1 VLKIDKRTLK
11 FFPVISI
18 TLVLLFPCMSS
29 ATRAQQTPK
38 PAGQQ
43 APQQKE
49 PPKKSKKELEAE
61 IKKLVADGKALEGQG
76 KLAEAR
82 DKYVDA
88 EGILSTGDALSAIAR
103 IDDEQKQ
110 QLTSLLAD
118 AHRSFDA
125 GKFSDGNQQLQQGL
139 EIQASNAALQYD
151 LGLGYLKMGD
161 RSNSVRHIDLAVG
174 ALSDEKKRTE
184 LIELR
189 SSILLGTPPPD
200 AENAA
205 ALTFNQSYV
214 QEDFDLGD
222 THKAGGS
229 LCDQTKALQDASLGN
244 AAVTF
249 NSAKCAA
256 EAARPSDAAH
266 QLSEYSKLAPEA
278 LDRADVVIYQQ
289 NLESLASLPGD
300 SGELVRQH
308 YGIATRYLDYRHYDL
323 AIAEYEA
330 AAQMLPDFP
339 QTQWQLGLLYEAYG
353 DTAKAG
359 ERFSRF
365 QQLAP
370 DPNCKKAADLHLSAL
385 EARRAIYDASADEA
399 QDVISALLMSAL
411 GLQDM
416 GAKHKT
422 KLSYRQWRWASHQ
435 YKEATRATEKLSQ
448 PYVERELNRA
458 RQDLESAIE
467 LFPLGAGANELLG
480 LIELQGN
487 NWPEAYRRYDAVAS
501 QGLPVSFY
509 AQAHSASDGKIV
521 RATKVEISADSVRLV
536 HLSSYDPKKQVS
548 APPNEPAGEDDL
560 GNLVVSATHPPDANA
575 ETVTIRAKDLKGIQ
589 TDKNFVVLKLEHDQ
603 IYLAPL
609 DMLAEVPFEGGASR
623 TFGNEYT
630 RLFIRYLGYED
641 AKLGKEGMTT
651 GEKFKLGFELARIGA
666 SFGMM
671 GMGSPM
677 AYSSGVRAARLMRA
691 LKRYRSLIQD
701 IKDASE
707 GVRAADITDT
717 AMRLTDDVQ
726 MAAETLERT
735 ANDERRAIWGMEFK
749 IIPAQKTQLKFREKL

>member
-1 VLKIDKRTLK
+1 MKFSLVAGLTLLVFL
-11 FFPVISI
+11 FFACISPV
-18 TLVLLFPCMSS
+18 PC
-29 ATRAQQTPK
+29 AQQGPQ
-38 PAGQQ
+38 PSGQQ
-43 APQQKE
+43 VTQPKE
-49 PPKKSKKELEAE
+49 PSKKSKKELEAE
-61 IKKLVADGKALEGQG
+61 VKNLVADGKVLESQG
-76 KLAEAR
+76 KLSEAR

-88 EGILSTGDALSAIAR
+88 EGILSTSDALSAIAR
-103 IDDEQKQ
+103 IDDQQKQ
-110 QLTSLLAD
+110 RVATLLAE
-118 AHRSFDA
+118 ARRSFDV
-125 GKFSDGNQQLQQGL
+125 GKFSDGNEQLQKGL
-139 EIQASNAALQYD
+139 ELQPSNAALQYD

-161 RSNSVRHIDLAVG
+161 RADTARHLDLAVG
-174 ALSDEKKRTE
+174 ALSDEKKRME
-184 LIELR
+184 LLELH
-189 SSILLGTPPPD
+189 SSVLMGTPPPA

-205 ALTFNQSYV
+205 ASSFNQSYI
-214 QEDFDLGD
+214 QEDFSLGD
-222 THKAGGS
+222 THRAGGS
-229 LCDQTKALQDASLGN
+229 LCDQTKALQGAFPGN
-244 AAVTF
+244 AAVAF
-249 NSAKCAA
+249 NFAKCATQA
-256 EAARPSDAAH
+256 AQPADAAR
-266 QLSEYSKLAPEA
+266 QLAEYAKLAPEA
-278 LDRADVVIYQQ
+278 LDLSDVGVYRQ

-300 SGELVRQH
+300 DGQLVRQH
-308 YGIATRYLDYRHYDL
+308 FATAGRYLDYRHYNL

-330 AAQMLPDFP
+330 AAQVSPDYP
-339 QTQWQLGLLYEAYG
+339 QTQWRLGLLYEAYG
-353 DTAKAG
+353 DTAKAR
-359 ERFSRF
+359 EHFLRY

-370 DPNCKKAADLHLSAL
+370 DSDSKSAAELHLSAL
-385 EARRAIYDASADEA
+385 DARRAIYDATIGEA
-399 QDVISALLMSAL
+399 QDALSELLLTSL

-458 RQDLESAIE
+458 RQELESAIE
-467 LFPLGAGANELLG
+467 LAPLGAGANELLG

-487 NWPEAYRRYDAVAS
+487 NWPEAYRRYDSVAS
-501 QGLPVSFY
+501 QGFPVSFY
-509 AQAHSASDGKIV
+509 AQVHSASDSKVV

-548 APPNEPAGEDDL
+548 VPPSRPAGEDDL
-560 GNLVVSATHPPDANA
+560 GNVVVSADHPPDAEA
-575 ETVTIRAKDLKGIQ
+575 EAVTIHAKDLKAIQ

-609 DMLAEVPFEGGASR
+609 NMLAEIPFEGGASR

-630 RLFIRYLGYED
+630 RMFIRYLGYED

-677 AYSSGVRAARLMRA
+677 AISSGVRAVRLIRA

-701 IKDASE
+701 IRDVRQ
-707 GVRAADITDT
+707 GVRAADLTDT
-717 AMRLTDDVQ
+717 ATRLTDDIQ

-735 ANDERRAIWGMEFK
+735 ADDERRAIWGMEFK
-749 IIPAQKTQLKFREKL
+749 IIPAQQTPLKFREKL